1 MATDEE
7 YLDSLLKSMTDNESN
22 RSMEEVMR
30 EVSKTPKED
39 DISFGVEDFFE
50 SSPEL
55 SEDILENISLL
66 DDSAITA
73 DSDSADGV
81 GELLEQDE
89 WKLSLDDILA
99 QAETQSGEAEADGFF
114 DAPDWG
120 DGEPSIDIPDIPE
133 IPDVSETAQEADP
146 VNAENMDVTDLIDGM
161 DNTDVDLAEINGLL
175 KSADSKESAN
185 DDMLA
190 LLEGV
195 DVDQMDA
202 FSDPDADSEFSI
214 FSESDL
220 EKSASYGSG
229 SLDQTDKKKEKKAK
243 KEKKK
248 KEKKSR
254 LFGKKKKE
262 TGADF
267 DEQME
272 DTAQDGLSL
281 DGLLDSA
288 ENGEGS
294 DGDGEKKLGLFS
306 RVINYLMEEEEEEA
320 SDETQEAADGTGEA
334 ADKKAS
340 KKDKKKKSKKGKK
353 GKEQEADSDEE
364 IDEEEDS
371 SKSKKKP
378 KKEKKEKKEKPPKE
392 KVKTERVLS
401 TKKLLVLIAFC
412 ATITASIVVFSTF
425 LPEYADKKNANEA
438 FYKGDYETVYK
449 LLYNKQLN
457 SSDSIIFNRARIVL
471 KLERKLQS
479 YENNMTLNRQVEAVD
494 ALMQGV
500 KCYHELTG
508 ADTYGASDEL
518 NALYQQICVILQNN
532 YGISPEEA
540 VEINAYDNVSY
551 TTKLNSIVSGTA
563 FSIPEETAAESE

>member
-99 QAETQSGEAEADGFF
+99 QAETQSGEAEADVFF

-229 SLDQTDKKKEKKAK
+229 SLDQTDKKKEKKA
-243 KEKKK
+243 
-248 KEKKSR
+248 
-254 LFGKKKKE
+254 
-262 TGADF
+262 
-267 DEQME
+267 
-272 DTAQDGLSL
+272 
-281 DGLLDSA
+281 
-288 ENGEGS
+288 
-294 DGDGEKKLGLFS
+294 
-306 RVINYLMEEEEEEA
+306 
-320 SDETQEAADGTGEA
+320 
-334 ADKKAS
+334 
-340 KKDKKKKSKKGKK
+340 
-353 GKEQEADSDEE
+353 
-364 IDEEEDS
+364 
-371 SKSKKKP
+371 
-378 KKEKKEKKEKPPKE
+378 
-392 KVKTERVLS
+392 
-401 TKKLLVLIAFC
+401 
-412 ATITASIVVFSTF
+412 
-425 LPEYADKKNANEA
+425 
-438 FYKGDYETVYK
+438 
-449 LLYNKQLN
+449 
-457 SSDSIIFNRARIVL
+457 
-471 KLERKLQS
+471 
-479 YENNMTLNRQVEAVD
+479 
-494 ALMQGV
+494 
-500 KCYHELTG
+500 
-508 ADTYGASDEL
+508 
-518 NALYQQICVILQNN
+518 ALYGKNNVFFHKLKILH
-532 YGISPEEA
+532 I
-540 VEINAYDNVSY
+540 
-551 TTKLNSIVSGTA
+551 
-563 FSIPEETAAESE
+563 